1 MEELLIMKLP
11 SFIGD
16 LTDPGEVRKL
26 NRPDETELPTILGG
40 RDGCQA
46 WAYILSMIPGQLK
59 LNIDYCQGD
68 SGGPLWRLSVRGGR
82 KIAVQIGII
91 SRGQK
96 CARINRPGIYTK
108 ISSFTEWISNNTA
121 DGGPISIV

>member
-46 WAYILSMIPGQLK
+46 WAYILVLQKVPSEFYPKVCNYGE
-59 LNIDYCQGD
+59 
-68 SGGPLWRLSVRGGR
+68 GP
-82 KIAVQIGII
+82 
-91 SRGQK
+91 
-96 CARINRPGIYTK
+96 Y
-108 ISSFTEWISNNTA
+108 
-121 DGGPISIV
+121 

>member
-1 MEELLIMKLP
+1 MKLP

-46 WAYILSMIPGQLK
+46 RAYILSMISWQFK
-59 LNIDYCQGD
+59 LNIDYRQGD
-68 SGGPLWRLSVRGGR
+68 SGGPLWRLSARGGR

-108 ISSFTEWISNNTA
+108 ISSFTEWIRNNTA

>member
-1 MEELLIMKLP
+1 MKLP

-46 WAYILSMIPGQLK
+46 RAIVL
-59 LNIDYCQGD
+59 
-68 SGGPLWRLSVRGGR
+68 
-82 KIAVQIGII
+82 
-91 SRGQK
+91 QK
-96 CARINRPGIYTK
+96 VPSEG
-108 ISSFTEWISNNTA
+108 S
-121 DGGPISIV
+121 

>member
-1 MEELLIMKLP
+1 MKLP

-46 WAYILSMIPGQLK
+46 RAS
-59 LNIDYCQGD
+59 ND
-68 SGGPLWRLSVRGGR
+68 SRTV
-82 KIAVQIGII
+82 K
-91 SRGQK
+91 
-96 CARINRPGIYTK
+96 
-108 ISSFTEWISNNTA
+108 TEY
-121 DGGPISIV
+121 

>member
-1 MEELLIMKLP
+1 MKLP

-46 WAYILSMIPGQLK
+46 WAYIVYSV
-59 LNIDYCQGD
+59 ND
-68 SGGPLWRLSVRGGR
+68 SQTV
-82 KIAVQIGII
+82 K
-91 SRGQK
+91 
-96 CARINRPGIYTK
+96 
-108 ISSFTEWISNNTA
+108 TEY
-121 DGGPISIV
+121 

>member
-1 MEELLIMKLP
+1 MILL
-11 SFIGD
+11 
-16 LTDPGEVRKL
+16 
-26 NRPDETELPTILGG
+26 
-40 RDGCQA
+40 
-46 WAYILSMIPGQLK
+46 MIPGQFK

-108 ISSFTEWISNNTA
+108 ISSFTEWIRNNTA

>member
-1 MEELLIMKLP
+1 MKLP

-46 WAYILSMIPGQLK
+46 WACILSMIPGQFK

-68 SGGPLWRLSVRGGR
+68 SGGPLWRLSARGGR

-108 ISSFTEWISNNTA
+108 ISSFTEWIRNNTA